1 MDDRYT
7 LDKMKKVWS
16 YENRF
21 RKWLLIELAICRV
34 RHKRGEIPN
43 DAMSDIEKKADFDIK
58 RIKEIEA
65 ETKHEPIAFLTSVN
79 EFVGPAGRFIHVGV
93 TSSDIMDTGLSMQTL
108 DACEIVR
115 DDLKQIYKTLIN
127 LALKYKDQL
136 QMGRSHGVHAEPIT
150 FGLKM
155 LLFAEEFKRNMQRFK
170 DAGKMMRVG
179 KISGVVGTFAF
190 LDPELEVEALEL
202 IGLEAATVS
211 NQVIQRD
218 RHAQMISTLA
228 VIAGSLDKLAVE
240 LRHMVWTE
248 VGEAAEGFTKG
259 QKGSSAMPHKKNP
272 ISLENISGLT
282 RVIRSNAQAAYEN
295 QTLWAERDISHSSVE
310 RVIFPDSF
318 LLMNYLLNRMNNV
331 LENLVVYGDRM
342 IKNMDHSYG
351 AFFSQRLLLELT
363 AKGWSREDAY
373 PLVQKLAHSAV
384 MEKIN
389 FEIKVRESKELK
401 ELFTS
406 DEIDEIFD
414 HGYFTRH
421 VNAIFKRAGLN
432 VDNV

>member
-21 RKWLLIELAICRV
+21 RKWLLIELSICRV

-43 DAMSDIEKKADFDIK
+43 DAMRDIEQKADFDIN

-155 LLFAEEFKRNMQRFK
+155 LLFAEEFKRNMQRFE
-170 DAGKMMRVG
+170 DAVKMMRVG

-190 LDPELEVEALEL
+190 LDPELELEALKQ

-282 RVIRSNAQAAYEN
+282 RIIRANAQAAYEN

-318 LLMNYLLNRMNNV
+318 ILMNYLLNRMNNV

-342 IKNMDHSYG
+342 IKNMEHSYG

-384 MEKIN
+384 AEKIN
-389 FEIKVRESKELK
+389 FEIKVRESDELK

-406 DEIDEIFD
+406 DEIDDIFD
-414 HGYFTRH
+414 YGYFTRH

-432 VDNV
+432 VD